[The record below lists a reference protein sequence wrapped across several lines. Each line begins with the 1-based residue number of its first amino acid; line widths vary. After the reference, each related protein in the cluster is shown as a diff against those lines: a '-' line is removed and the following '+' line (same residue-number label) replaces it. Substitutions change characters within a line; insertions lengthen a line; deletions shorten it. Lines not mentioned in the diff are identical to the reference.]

1 MANNHNQNGQDSTQQ
16 VINFLKVFKM
26 ENRWFLSVS
35 INRDIILNVRFW
47 KTILIIV
54 LCLIGVGIGYMKD
67 RKQDFMN
74 FLNRWS

>member
-26 ENRWFLSVS
+26 ENRWFPSVS

-47 KTILIIV
+47 KTVLIIV

-74 FLNRWS
+74 F

>member
-1 MANNHNQNGQDSTQQ
+1 
-16 VINFLKVFKM
+16 M

-74 FLNRWS
+74 FFKSMELIHQFRI

>member
-1 MANNHNQNGQDSTQQ
+1 
-16 VINFLKVFKM
+16 M
-26 ENRWFLSVS
+26 ENRWFPSVS

-47 KTILIIV
+47 KTVLIIV

-74 FLNRWS
+74 FKSMELIHQFRI